1 MKLKRNVHYATS
13 LFYAVAAMV
22 IGSSAE
28 AADITWSGG
37 TDVDWNVSTNWTG
50 GSVPVT
56 SDTVT
61 FGAPGVGGLT
71 LNNNLTSGSFTL
83 NGILFTEAAGAY
95 VIGNGTNTPNAGNTF
110 VLGVPASTAFFTLSV
125 TNASRHTQTIH
136 TPFSMTTTRTFTG
149 LGDIVL
155 TGNISGTGGVFTKTG
170 SNVLTLSGNNTYTGA
185 TNANLGVLRLDSAN
199 AIPGGLGATGGTSN
213 INLNNGIIGLGAGDF
228 RRPLGSG
235 VSAVQF
241 SNPGGWAA
249 YAANRV
255 VNLGGA
261 SAAVVWAT
269 ATTGLNNR
277 TLILGHPT
285 ATHTVDF
292 QNPLDL
298 TNAARTI
305 QVDDGAAAI
314 DGILSGNLTGVASG
328 NLTKNGTGT
337 LALTGLANNY
347 VGTTTVNAGSLLV
360 NGTKS
365 GAGAITVNAGAALG
379 GTGSVT
385 GATTVAAGGR
395 VNLADGVVGTL
406 NLVNNLTFS
415 GSTATPNLLLFDL
428 GNGGAGT
435 DKIHTAAAHSA
446 GTAAGAQVH
455 LNQLSGT
462 AINAGTY
469 TLIQGGAASTFTG
482 YTLATERAGR
492 NAYSNLIAN
501 GNNLEV
507 TVGAGNPGP
516 AEPFTYWRGEI
527 ETFWDSPGEWYSD
540 AAGTTLSAIPGYSSN
555 VRFATANTDLLSTSL
570 FLDFEINSLTVD
582 ASLAG
587 PVSIGTKMLTI
598 GATTDN
604 GNTAGN
610 GITANNQLGTTIS
623 SRVGLGRSQT
633 WTVGTDATMTV
644 SGAISDFGNGHTLT
658 KAGAGT
664 LNLSAVNVFSGPLT
678 INAGTLAV
686 TGAGQLNSGNYGAN
700 IVNNGTL
707 IFNSSAAQTLN
718 GTISGSG
725 ALVKSNS
732 NTLTLNNSGLF
743 TGGATINGGS
753 FTVGQANMVNP
764 LGTGTTTV
772 GAGGTYALS
781 ATLIT
786 APVILNG
793 GTITAGNSFT
803 SFMNGP
809 VTLGDATTSTINV
822 SGNLTIN
829 GNISGTGGLLK
840 SNSAFVPLNGP
851 NNTYTGA
858 TTITGGGLTVK
869 SSLYGN
875 DTSKWIPANIIVN
888 SGGSLVMNVGGTGE
902 FTIAQA
908 GTMFSQLG
916 GAVNNNGLRAGSTF
930 GVDLRNTSGTFT
942 ISDNLTDSTGTG
954 GGTVSFRIVGNGT
967 TAGAVVELTGNNTYS
982 GQTIVDR
989 SGAIRVSSL
998 NSVNGGNPLLA
1009 SSSLGRPTT
1018 VANGTIQ
1025 LGTNVSFQGASL
1037 IYTGTGETTDR
1048 VVNLGGSNGT
1058 TYRFDQSG
1066 TGVLKFTS
1074 AFTITD
1080 NRGVKTIELQGSTAG
1095 VGEIAASIPNGETAN
1110 PNRVTKQGTGTWVL
1124 SASNAYVGLTTVSG
1138 GTLLL
1143 SHVNALNGGIGAT
1156 GGLGAITFNGGV
1168 IGLGADNFLRPL
1180 AAANTIGAAT
1190 FSGAGGW
1197 SAHGANRAV
1206 NLGGAVAAVTW
1217 ATANTGLNGQTLIL
1231 GSNTATHTVDFQNPL
1246 NLGTATRT
1254 VRVDDGAADVDGA
1267 LSGILSSGSNGSLSK
1282 TGTGTL
1288 VLSAAN
1294 TYSGTTA
1301 ISAGTLLINGNQSGA
1316 TGTVS
1321 VTGSGI
1327 LGGTGTIGGAVSV
1340 TSASAKIAPGITTGI
1355 LTTLGNVNIGGDLE
1369 IDINDS
1375 LTIKND
1381 TLAVGGNLDVG
1392 SAILNLNVTGAPT
1405 QSAYVIATYAT
1416 LTAGN
1421 PFLEITGMPDGYEID
1436 YAYNDGKAIAIKQS
1450 VTQTSYDAWSAAKGL
1465 TTANNAKNLDP
1476 DGDGKNNLYEF
1487 AFDGDPLSGANDG
1500 KIVGKVA
1507 SVNGSQVLTLTLP
1520 VRTGAVFSA
1529 NSGDQLSALV
1539 DGIYYRIE
1547 GDETLNTFADTITEV
1562 NGGNAVA
1569 IQNGL
1574 PALSTGWAYRTF
1586 RAPGTTATNAKAF
1599 LRAKVSETP

>member
-1 MKLKRNVHYATS
+1 MKLKRNVRYS
-13 LFYAVAAMV
+13 LTLFHALAVMV
-22 IGSSAE
+22 MASSAE
-28 AADITWSGG
+28 AADVTWSGG

-50 GSVPVT
+50 GSLPVS

-71 LNNNLTSGSFTL
+71 LNNNLTSGTFTL

-110 VLGVPASTAFFTLSV
+110 VLGAPASTAFFTLSV

-136 TPFSMTTTRTFTG
+136 TPFSMTNTRTFTG
-149 LGDIVL
+149 LGDVVL

-213 INLNNGIIGLGAGDF
+213 ININNGIIGLGAGDF

-269 ATTGLNNR
+269 VTTGLNNR

-379 GTGSVT
+379 GTGSIA

-395 VNLADGVVGTL
+395 VNLTDGVVGTL

-415 GSTATPNLLLFDL
+415 GSSATPNLLLFDL

-435 DKIHTAAAHSA
+435 DKIQTAAAHSA

-469 TLIQGGAASTFTG
+469 TLIQGGASSTFTG

-492 NAYSNLIAN
+492 NVYSNLIAN

-582 ASLAG
+582 AGLAG

-633 WTVGTDATMTV
+633 WTVGADATMTV

-664 LNLSAVNVFSGPLT
+664 LNLSAVNVFSGPLM
-678 INAGTLAV
+678 IDAGTLAI

-707 IFNSSAAQTLN
+707 TFNTSAAQTLN
-718 GTISGSG
+718 GIISGSG
-725 ALVKSNS
+725 SFVKSNS

-743 TGGATINGGS
+743 TGGATITGGS
-753 FTVGQANMVNP
+753 LTVGQANMVNP

-772 GAGGTYALS
+772 SAGGTYALS

-803 SFMNGP
+803 SFINGP
-809 VTLGDATTSTINV
+809 VTLGDATTSTMNI

-840 SNSAFVPLNGP
+840 SNSAFVSLNGP

-858 TTITGGGLTVK
+858 TTITGGGLTIK

-875 DTSKWIPANIIVN
+875 DTSKWIPANITVN

-942 ISDNLTDSTGTG
+942 ISDNLIDTSGTG
-954 GGTVSFRIVGNGT
+954 GGSVSFRIVGNGT
-967 TAGAVVELTGNNTYS
+967 TAGTVVELTGNNTYS

-998 NSVNGGNPLLA
+998 NSVNGGNPPLA

-1048 VVNLGGSNGT
+1048 VVNLGGANGT

-1110 PNRVTKQGTGTWVL
+1110 PNRITKQGTGTWVL
-1124 SASNAYVGLTTVSG
+1124 SAANAYVGLTTVSG

-1143 SHVNALNGGIGAT
+1143 THVNALNGGIGAT
-1156 GGLGAITFNGGV
+1156 GGQGAITFNGGV

-1197 SAHGANRAV
+1197 SAHGANRVV
-1206 NLGGAVAAVTW
+1206 NLGGAAAAITW

-1254 VRVDDGAADVDGA
+1254 VRVDDGAADVDGI
-1267 LSGILSSGSNGSLSK
+1267 LSGIVSSGSNGSLSK
-1282 TGTGTL
+1282 TGAGTL

-1301 ISAGTLLINGNQSGA
+1301 VSAGRLLINGNQSSA

-1340 TSASAKIAPGITTGI
+1340 TSASAKIAPGITTGT

-1375 LTIKND
+1375 LSIKND

-1392 SAILNLNVTGAPT
+1392 SAILNLNVTGTPT
-1405 QSAYVIATYAT
+1405 GSAYVIATYAT

-1421 PFLEITGMPDGYEID
+1421 PFLEITGMPVGYEID

-1450 VTQTSYDAWSAAKGL
+1450 VTQTPYDIWFAAKGL
-1465 TTANNAKNLDP
+1465 TLANSAKNLDP
-1476 DGDGKNNLYEF
+1476 DADGKNNLYEF

-1507 SVNGSQVLTLTLP
+1507 SVGGSQVLTLTLP
-1520 VRTGAVFSA
+1520 VRAGAVFSA

-1547 GDETLNTFADTITEV
+1547 GDQTLNAFADTITEV
-1562 NGGNAVA
+1562 NGADATV
-1569 IQNGL
+1569 IQSGL
-1574 PALSTGWAYRTF
+1574 PALSSGWTYRTF